1 MKNIPKGYKQTE
13 LGILPKEWEVVRLSE
28 ICEIKTGATP
38 QRTIQKYWENPQIN
52 WVKTGDLNNS
62 FILATDEKISFV
74 ALEETSCKLLP
85 KHTVLIAMY
94 GGFNQIGRTGI
105 LAIEAATNQAISA
118 LIAKKLSI
126 LNHIFLNNYLIFYRK
141 RWKKVAISSRKDPNI
156 TKTDIENFKIPLP
169 PLKEQEKIAE
179 ILSTAD
185 TQIQNLEKLISLKER
200 YKKGLMQKLFSQKIR
215 FKGFNDEWE
224 VVELSKV
231 GNIVTGSTPSTK
243 NKQYYENGTY
253 PWITPTDITDSPKI
267 SSSKVCLTQKGIE
280 KSRFIPKNSLL
291 VTCIASI
298 GKNAILEV
306 DGSCNQQINAI
317 VPHKTHSVVFLYYF
331 LTNKSHILKKFA
343 GQGGMQILTK
353 NLFGSLK
360 FIMPNNLQEQQ
371 KIAEVLS
378 ACDDEVQNLKA
389 KLELLKKQKQA
400 LIQKLLNGKVRVK
413 I

>member
-1 MKNIPKGYKQTE
+1 MKNILKGYKQTE
-13 LGILPKEWEVVRLSE
+13 LGILPKEWEVVRLGE

-62 FILATDEKISFV
+62 FILTTDEKISFV

-141 RWKKVAISSRKDPNI
+141 RWKQVAISSRKDPNI

-185 TQIQNLEKLISLKER
+185 TQIQNLEKLIFLKEK
-200 YKKGLMQKLFSQKIR
+200 YKKGLMQKLFSQTIR
-215 FKGFNDEWE
+215 FKGFNDKWE
-224 VVELSKV
+224 VVSVGEIFKITRGNVLATEQISAVQDNNNSYPVFSSKTKDGGLLGYYSEYLFENCITWTTDGANSGEVNFRKGKFYCTNVCGVLINDVGYCNQCIAEILNTKTKQYVSYV
-231 GNIVTGSTPSTK
+231 GNPKLMNNVVK
-243 NKQYYENGTY
+243 R
-253 PWITPTDITDSPKI
+253 ITIKI
-267 SSSKVCLTQKGIE
+267 
-280 KSRFIPKNSLL
+280 P
-291 VTCIASI
+291 
-298 GKNAILEV
+298 
-306 DGSCNQQINAI
+306 
-317 VPHKTHSVVFLYYF
+317 P
-331 LTNKSHILKKFA
+331 
-343 GQGGMQILTK
+343 
-353 NLFGSLK
+353 
-360 FIMPNNLQEQQ
+360 LQEQQ
-371 KIAEVLS
+371 KIAEILS
-378 ACDDEVQNLKA
+378 ICDDELQNLKA

-400 LIQKLLNGKVRVK
+400 LMQKLLNGKVRVK
-413 I
+413 